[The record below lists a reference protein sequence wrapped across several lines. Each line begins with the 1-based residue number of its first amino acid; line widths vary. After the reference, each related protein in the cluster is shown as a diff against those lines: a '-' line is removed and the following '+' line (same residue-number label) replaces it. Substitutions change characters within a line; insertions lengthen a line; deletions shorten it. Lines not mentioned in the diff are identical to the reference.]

1 MSKQT
6 RRRDGWIGAAGICYR
21 RPMKFA
27 LDDNGDGY
35 RIHAYDER
43 RILIG
48 EQVFERSLVLLGDRI
63 LPHWRPDHFDQL
75 EAVDLDQLIPLQ
87 PDLVLLGTGN
97 RQRFPAPALYRGL
110 IDAGIGLEA
119 MTTAAACRTF
129 NILAGEGRRV
139 AAALLFG

>member
-1 MSKQT
+1 
-6 RRRDGWIGAAGICYR
+6 
-21 RPMKFA
+21 MKFA
-27 LDDNGDGY
+27 LDDSDDGY
-35 RIHAYDER
+35 RVHAYDEHH
-43 RILIG
+43 ILVG
-48 EQVFERSLVLLGDRI
+48 EQVFEHSLVLLGDRI
-63 LPHWRPDHFDQL
+63 LPDWRPDHFDRL
-75 EAVDLDQLIPLQ
+75 EPRDLEQLIELE
-87 PDLVLLGTGN
+87 PDLVLLGTGS